1 MTIRKT
7 SQSQSKSQKKAGV
20 YPFCRQPWHIG
31 AMVLG
36 VCYIFTLVWAFHLLH
51 DDLDESL
58 NFLSLGK
65 AGSSR
70 DEVPTNRVVTAALHT
85 AIAALPPGTVPADLR
100 VRAALVNIAGIR
112 PVNGGTPGPFVSVG
126 SGVLVTANGYVVT
139 AAHLVAGL
147 QEILVRVQTPS
158 GPRQYTAQ
166 VVKSIPTHD
175 VAVLKLVSRDLFPY
189 LPLAPET
196 VMLKVGE
203 PVVAWG
209 DSNSTNAMANRGQ
222 VRQVDATVTVGGLA
236 LTHLLQTDA
245 VVHWFQSGGPLLDAQ
260 GRMVG
265 INVAVQ
271 AAPGTGGLVG
281 YAVPTSVL
289 WGHFQDVVTFPSVAP
304 PPAQPWQG
312 GGVPAPVAGGTDPN
326 GRMVPVAA
334 QMGNVQMGNTPM
346 GNGMGGGG
354 GQREARRADAW
365 WAKARATYGLA
376 PQGGVPAPAMNP
388 PWVGQGQALG
398 LHAAMVQ
405 PPVMVPAA
413 HLSEPLFWGYPLK
426 TLSGLLALGLI
437 SGISGG
443 MMTMGGGIIKVTGL
457 MLFFGYGLLLIRPV
471 AYITNIFLYG
481 AAVLRY
487 RRYEL
492 ILWDSVRGLI
502 PWAMVGVVMGY
513 FLGNVMGSQW
523 IRYLLGLFAAL
534 VGVRMLVEILS
545 GRVSERRPDGL
556 SMEGDGV
563 RRQSWFYYLGL
574 GQPPAGTQAP
584 VANGVARDGILG
596 LPMGVISGILG
607 ITGGVIEVPLQR
619 YVAGVPLR
627 NAIANSAVLVFFAS
641 LVGSI
646 VAMTHGIQT
655 GAFDWSAPIKL
666 AVILIPGAYAGG
678 LIGAWLNKVVPLGV
692 LRWLYA
698 VLMFVIAGR
707 MFMP

>member
-7 SQSQSKSQKKAGV
+7 SQSQSQSKMLT

-31 AMVLG
+31 AMLLG
-36 VCYIFTLVWAFHLLH
+36 VCYIFTIVWAFHLLH

-58 NFLSLGK
+58 AFLTLGK
-65 AGSSR
+65 TRDARDGSAA
-70 DEVPTNRVVTAALHT
+70 NRVVTTALHT
-85 AIAALPPGTVPADLR
+85 AIAALPSGTVPSDLR

-112 PVNGGTPGPFVSVG
+112 PLNGGAAAPFTSVG

-139 AAHLVAGL
+139 AAHVVAGL
-147 QEILVRVQTPS
+147 KEILVRVQTPS

-166 VVKSIPTHD
+166 VVKLVPTHN

-189 LPLAPET
+189 LPLAPDT
-196 VMLKVGE
+196 LTLKVGE

-209 DSNSTNAMANRGQ
+209 DANSTNALANRGQ
-222 VRQVDATVTVGGLA
+222 VRQVDAAVTVGGVA

-265 INVAVQ
+265 INI
-271 AAPGTGGLVG
+271 AAQSSPGTGGSVG

-289 WGHFQDVVTFPSVAP
+289 WAHFQDVVDFPVVAP
-304 PPAQPWQG
+304 PPAQTGQAVG
-312 GGVPAPVAGGTDPN
+312 APIAVAGMMDANP
-326 GRMVPVAA
+326 RMVPVAA
-334 QMGNVQMGNTPM
+334 HV
-346 GNGMGGGG
+346 GNGTGNGIGGGG
-354 GQREARRADAW
+354 GREARRADAW
-365 WAKARATYGLA
+365 WAKARATYGLT
-376 PQGGVPAPAMNP
+376 PQAGMTP
-388 PWVGQGQALG
+388 PSVGQNLG
-398 LHAAMVQ
+398 VHVAMVQ
-405 PPVMVPAA
+405 PPVMLPVVHVA
-413 HLSEPLFWGYPLK
+413 EPLFWGYPLQ
-426 TLSGLLALGLI
+426 TLLGLLALGLI

-487 RRYEL
+487 RRYKL
-492 ILWDSVRGLI
+492 IIWDSVRGLI

-513 FLGNVMGSQW
+513 FLGNVMGNQL
-523 IRYLLGLFAAL
+523 IRYLLGFFAAL

-545 GRVSERRPDGL
+545 GRVVEERPDGL
-556 SMEGDGV
+556 SVGSSGIK
-563 RRQSWFYYLGL
+563 RQSWFYYLGL
-574 GQPPAGTQAP
+574 GQPPAGTQAT
-584 VANGVARDGILG
+584 VTNTVTRDGILG
-596 LPMGVISGILG
+596 LPMGIISGILG

-666 AVILIPGAYAGG
+666 AIILIPGAYVGG

-698 VLMFVIAGR
+698 VLMFVIAVR